1 MDLHC
6 GCGMVLLEHFTGK
19 HSTVVSAGTMYRHGD
34 ADDMVIPF
42 VSEALIPG
50 EKILGAGLG
59 SGRDLLAGF
68 QIFTVLLN
76 VEIMIIQNRD
86 SINYPVKGND
96 LGIQRVSY
104 FGGDIGTGVDHI
116 FNAIHNSILTYY
128 IFTYIIAFIAGV
140 YNVKSGESVREM
152 PGVSYFG
159 DFCPVQ
165 ATHCLRVTHRIV
177 TNIIYIH

>member
-6 GCGMVLLEHFTGK
+6 RFGMVLLEHFTGK
-19 HSTVVSAGTMYRHGD
+19 HSTVVGAGTMYRHGD

-104 FGGDIGTGVDHI
+104 FGGISEPESIINLMRSITQSSLII
-116 FNAIHNSILTYY
+116 FLPTS
-128 IFTYIIAFIAGV
+128 
-140 YNVKSGESVREM
+140 
-152 PGVSYFG
+152 
-159 DFCPVQ
+159 
-165 ATHCLRVTHRIV
+165 
-177 TNIIYIH
+177 